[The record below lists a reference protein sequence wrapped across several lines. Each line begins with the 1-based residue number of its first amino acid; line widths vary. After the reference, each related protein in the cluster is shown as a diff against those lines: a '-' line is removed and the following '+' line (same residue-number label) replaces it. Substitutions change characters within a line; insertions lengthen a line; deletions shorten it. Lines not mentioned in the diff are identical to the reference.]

1 MHHME
6 QGCFIVI
13 VFFIEVGHFLVRKK
27 QVAKIINKKAV
38 LIIIFS
44 DLCIKVWQVQGSSY
58 NFSDNYLSET

>member
-44 DLCIKVWQVQGSSY
+44 DLCIKV
-58 NFSDNYLSET
+58 